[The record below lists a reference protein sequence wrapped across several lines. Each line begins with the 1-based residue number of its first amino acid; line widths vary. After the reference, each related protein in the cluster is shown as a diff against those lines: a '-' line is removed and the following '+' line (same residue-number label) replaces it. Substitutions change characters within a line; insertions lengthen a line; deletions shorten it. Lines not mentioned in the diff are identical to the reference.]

1 MEWSE
6 RIGRRIRLRDL
17 HILLTV
23 VQHGSMAKAAEHLA
37 ISKPVI
43 SKTIADL
50 EHVVGVRLVERDRHG
65 AEATPYGAALIKR
78 GIAVFDELREGVKD
92 IECLNDP
99 QTGEV
104 RIGCTPMLAAS
115 FVSTVVDRLSRR
127 SPGITF
133 EIVSRPIQELEH
145 ELSERKVDLLV
156 ARSFS
161 LFDGERFDFDPIFD
175 DGEVV
180 VTGTRNRLAR
190 RRKIELAELI
200 NERWTLPPASDAY
213 VGLAAETAFR
223 ACGLPHPRAVVV
235 SDSPHVR
242 MTLLAT
248 GRFVSIFPT
257 FAVRFPVMHPGLKIL
272 PVKMPL
278 ARPAAGVVTVR
289 NRVLRPAVQLFIDT
303 AREVAKPLARVA

>member
-17 HILLTV
+17 HILLAV
-23 VQHGSMAKAAEHLA
+23 VQHKSMAKAAEHLA

-50 EHVVGVRLVERDRHG
+50 EHVVGVRLLERDRHG

-92 IECLNDP
+92 LEFLNDP

-115 FVSTVVDRLSRR
+115 FVSTVVDRLAMRFPR
-127 SPGITF
+127 ITF

-145 ELSERKVDLLV
+145 ELSERNVDLVV
-156 ARSFS
+156 ARSFGA
-161 LFDGERFDFDPIFD
+161 FEDERFDFEPLFD

-180 VTGTRNRLAR
+180 VTGVKNPLAR
-190 RRKIELAELI
+190 RRKIELAELVG
-200 NERWTLPPASDAY
+200 ERWTLPPASSAY
-213 VGLAAETAFR
+213 AGLAAGTAFSAR
-223 ACGLPHPRAVVV
+223 GLPYPRAVVV

-248 GRFVSIFPT
+248 GRFVSIFPA
-257 FAVRFPVMHPGLKIL
+257 FAVRFPVMHPDLKIL
-272 PVKMPL
+272 PVKL
-278 ARPAAGVVTVR
+278 ISARPAAGAVTLR
-289 NRVLRPAVQLFIDT
+289 NRMLRPAVRLFIDT
-303 AREVAKPLARVA
+303 AHEVAKPLAKTA